1 MYGLIE
7 DNLSSFLKSTVS
19 YLENST
25 TPLISYFKLI
35 RGYKN
40 RHGFEEQVWL
50 MGVFTPSSKENFKK
64 CIFESKNKII
74 SISILGSKESF
85 AET

>member
-1 MYGLIE
+1 MSG
-7 DNLSSFLKSTVS
+7 FLKSTVS

-40 RHGFEEQVWL
+40 RHGFEEKVWL
-50 MGVFTPSSKENFKK
+50 MGVFTPFSKENFKK
-64 CIFESKNKII
+64 CIFEARNKII
-74 SISILGSKESF
+74 SISILGAKESF

>member
-40 RHGFEEQVWL
+40 RHGFEEKVWL
-50 MGVFTPSSKENFKK
+50 MGVFTPFSKENFKK
-64 CIFESKNKII
+64 CIFEARNTII
-74 SISILGSKESF
+74 RISILGSMESF
-85 AET
+85 SET